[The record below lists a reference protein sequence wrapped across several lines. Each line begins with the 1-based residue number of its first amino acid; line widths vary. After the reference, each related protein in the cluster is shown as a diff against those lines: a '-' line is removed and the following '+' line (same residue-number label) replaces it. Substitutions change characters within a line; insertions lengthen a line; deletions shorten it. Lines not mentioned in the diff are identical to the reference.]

1 MCLWENLRLFI
12 YTLKGVAAVKIIKH
26 NNMLDINKAF

>member
-12 YTLKGVAAVKIIKH
+12 YTLKGAAAVKIIKH
-26 NNMLDINKAF
+26 NKRLWRQ